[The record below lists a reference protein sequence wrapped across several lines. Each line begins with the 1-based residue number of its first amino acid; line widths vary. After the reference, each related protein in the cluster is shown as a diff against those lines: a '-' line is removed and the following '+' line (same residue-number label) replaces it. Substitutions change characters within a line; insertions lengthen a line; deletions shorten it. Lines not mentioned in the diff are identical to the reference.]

1 MRRDRMP
8 LDWLGL
14 FDSVHVRDS
23 EVLCLHRSDL
33 EIVARDFIYSLN
45 DMWNFA
51 QSFLVS
57 TSTISHMH
65 IYQHIGQMVSLRVII
80 RLRCQDAHIY
90 VYV

>member
-45 DMWNFA
+45 DM
-51 QSFLVS
+51 
-57 TSTISHMH
+57 
-65 IYQHIGQMVSLRVII
+65 
-80 RLRCQDAHIY
+80 
-90 VYV
+90 